1 MTIPQ
6 TPKRRRGRPPKT
18 GDGGIE
24 TRERLL
30 QSGVETLTERGFSAT
45 GLDEILSRVSVPK
58 GSFYHYFGSKDKF
71 GSALIQRYA
80 DYFAHK
86 IDRILLDDNHSPLDR
101 LRLFVAD
108 AESGMARY
116 EFKRGCL
123 IGNMGQEMGNLP
135 ELFREQLM
143 AVFTDWQD
151 RFTVCLEAAKTSG
164 QIPPDADCETLAEV
178 FWIGW
183 EGAVLRA
190 KLEKSPEP
198 LITFSK
204 FYFNAIAVQEPCSG
218 FD

>member
-6 TPKRRRGRPPKT
+6 TQTCRRGRPPKI

-30 QSGVETLTERGFSAT
+30 QSGVETLTEKGFSAT
-45 GLDEILSRVSVPK
+45 GLDEILRRVSVPK

-80 DYFAHK
+80 DYFASK

-123 IGNMGQEMGNLP
+123 VGNMGQEVGNLP

-151 RFTVCLEAAKTSG
+151 RFAVCLESAKTAG
-164 QIPPDADCETLAEV
+164 QIRPDADCEKLAEV

-190 KLEKSPEP
+190 KLEKCPNP
-198 LITFSK
+198 LISFSD
-204 FYFNAIAVQEPCSG
+204 FYFNAIVAQKTGSG
-218 FD
+218 FY